1 VKDIRELLSQ
11 REFDKISQSSSLKG
25 YNLDS
30 SEIGDEFPEIEIK
43 TEHNAD

>member
-1 VKDIRELLSQ
+1 LVAQ

-30 SEIGDEFPEIEIK
+30 SEVADEFAEIEVK
-43 TEHNAD
+43 TEDNGI